1 MRKPSLL
8 VIFLTVFVDLMG
20 FGMVLPLLPKYV
32 RDFGAPGWMLGAIVA
47 SYSLM
52 QFLFAPAW
60 GRLSDRVGRRP
71 VLLVSTAGFVV
82 SYSLFAV
89 GSGLTHGPTALF
101 VILLSRIFAG
111 VCGANLTVAQA
122 YIADL
127 TPPQDRSKRMGLI
140 GMAFGLGFIF
150 GPAMAVGAL
159 LWMGLPGPG
168 WLAAG
173 VCLVNFVLASLFLG
187 ESLPRGST
195 PPSPPTRGRFGN
207 WGNILGRPVIGFL
220 VVVYF
225 LSTFAFTCFETTLG
239 LLVAENF
246 HFSRTTTD
254 GEIAIAFLFAFCGLI
269 GAFIQGGPIGRLVRD
284 LGEGRLIALSL
295 VLVGLSLAPLPFISG
310 TLSSSFSA
318 LWNDPTVPW
327 YRFVGAL
334 FSGGGAPWWLLLVTL
349 AVLSAGSGMTRPP
362 LFGLISMRTPANEQG
377 NALGV
382 AQGAGA
388 LARIAGPIFASATY
402 FWHPSVP
409 YVFCGVMAV
418 VTGIVAAFNIPSR
431 NHPAP
436 SPPPASGSS

>member
-8 VIFLTVFVDLMG
+8 IIFLTVFVDLMG

-32 RDFGAPGWMLGAIVA
+32 KDFGAPGWLLGLIVA

-52 QFLFAPAW
+52 QFVFAPAW
-60 GRLSDRVGRRP
+60 GRLSDRIGRRP

-82 SYSLFAV
+82 SYALFAI
-89 GSGLTHGPTALF
+89 GSGLTHGPTALA
-101 VILLSRIFAG
+101 VILISRIFAG

-127 TPPQDRSKRMGLI
+127 TPPKDRSKRMGLI

-150 GPAMAVGAL
+150 GPVMAVGAL

-173 VCLVNFVLASLFLG
+173 VCLVNLVLATIFLG
-187 ESLPRGST
+187 ESLPRGPT
-195 PPSPPTRGRFGN
+195 PPRPAPGGRFGY
-207 WGNILGRPVIGFL
+207 WGAVLRRPLVGFL

-239 LLVAENF
+239 LLVAQNF
-246 HFSRTTTD
+246 QFSRTTTD

-284 LGEGRLIALSL
+284 MGEARLIAFSL
-295 VLVGLSLAPLPFISG
+295 VLVGISLAPLPFISG
-310 TLSSSFSA
+310 TLSGSLSG
-318 LWNDPTVPW
+318 LWKDPTVPW
-327 YRFVGAL
+327 YRFIGAL
-334 FSGGGAPWWLLLVTL
+334 FASGGTPWLILLATL
-349 AVLSAGSGMTRPP
+349 AVLSIGSGLTRPP
-362 LFGLISMRTPANEQG
+362 LFGLISMRTPGNEQG
-377 NALGV
+377 STLGV

-388 LARIAGPIFASATY
+388 LARIAGPIFASAT
-402 FWHPSVP
+402 FDWHPTFP
-409 YVFCGVMAV
+409 YIFCAALALITGLVTAV
-418 VTGIVAAFNIPSR
+418 RIPARVTEVAY
-431 NHPAP
+431 
-436 SPPPASGSS
+436 PP